1 MRIPPWFALMLCSLG
16 PMALRAE
23 PAPSSPLVIG
33 EQFELHSATLDEQR
47 HINVY
52 FPPGYDRARPARLPL
67 LLMPDG
73 GLDEDFLHVAGLLQV
88 GVANGT
94 MRPMLLVGVANTERR
109 RDMTGPTENA
119 EDRKIAPRVGGSAAF
134 RRFLRTELLP
144 ELERRYALAPQRA
157 IVGESL
163 AGLFVVETFLR
174 EPDLFDTCIAVDP
187 SLWWNNARLLEEAPE
202 LLRQGDRRSSRLF
215 LAASSQAELRRGARQ
230 LESILA
236 KGRIVGLQHEFR
248 AFPDETH
255 ATVYHPAALV
265 AFRHL
270 MAPTPAATR

>member
-1 MRIPPWFALMLCSLG
+1 MRIPHWFVLMLCSLG

-33 EQFELHSATLDEQR
+33 EQFELHSVALGEQR

-52 FPPGYDRARPARLPL
+52 FPPGHDRARPARLPL

-174 EPDLFDTCIAVDP
+174 EPDLFDTCIAIDP
-187 SLWWNNARLLEEAPE
+187 SLWWNNARLLHDAPE
-202 LLRQGDRRSSRLF
+202 LLRQGDRRRSRLF
-215 LAASSQAELRRGARQ
+215 LAASGQAELRQGARQ
-230 LESILA
+230 LEAILA
-236 KGRIVGLQHEFR
+236 KGGIAGLQHEFR

-265 AFRHL
+265 AFRRL
-270 MAPTPAATR
+270 MAPPPAPAH